1 MVTTE
6 RLLKLP
12 LSVIKRVLC
21 GQALTVYSGKW
32 NRSHLVLLSTSASE
46 KRQSI
51 HQTAY
56 ARLDLGGRV
65 GKGLVKCLL
74 ASDLGLTTVKLR
86 HLSNHVLSFIQ
97 GLVDGVSLHVNVLK

>member
-12 LSVIKRVLC
+12 LSVIKWVLSS
-21 GQALTVYSGKW
+21 QALIVYSGKW

-46 KRQSI
+46 KGQSI

-56 ARLDLGGRV
+56 ARLDLGGRID
-65 GKGLVKCLL
+65 KGLVKCLL
-74 ASDLGLTTVKLR
+74 ASDLSITTVKLR
-86 HLSNHVLSFIQ
+86 YLSKHVLSLAQ
-97 GLVDGVSLHVNVLK
+97 GEVDGVALHVNVLK